1 MQTVSDSTVR
11 IGTILLV
18 AMAAQAAILAMMGQP
33 AICTCGIVRLWHG
46 TVLSAENSQQITDWY
61 SFSHIIHGIVFYAGL
76 RWLLPRAGLATLL
89 LLAVVLEGTWE
100 ILENS
105 PIVIDRYRQQA
116 LAEGYSGD
124 SILNSL
130 SDTLAMAAGFLL
142 ARRAPVTATVGFVV
156 AAELFTLLMIRDNLT
171 LNVLQLVAPSPTI
184 SAWQAEGQR

>member
-1 MQTVSDSTVR
+1 MQTVSDSTAR

-18 AMAAQAAILAMMGQP
+18 AMTAQAAILAMMGQP